1 VTLLPPRM
9 RVTLL
14 LYYTVLVTLIAGR
27 CSGGSGERA
36 EEGHVRHER
45 WSRRTPPDTPEY
57 IEVGVEKGVPV
68 SLNGKT
74 LSPAT
79 ILEQANEIGGRN
91 GVGRID
97 MVENRL
103 VGMKSRGV
111 YETPGGT
118 ILFQA
123 VRELEALVLDRE
135 TMQVSSTV
143 QYGSLTT
150 RHQRCTTGSFVLF
163 GKR

>member
-1 VTLLPPRM
+1 M
-9 RVTLL
+9 
-14 LYYTVLVTLIAGR
+14 
-27 CSGGSGERA
+27 SGERNSA
-36 EEGHVRHER
+36 PVFVVLSWQGDVLEDPANEPKKDMYVMSVE
-45 WSRRTPPDTPEY
+45 PEDAPDTPEY
-57 IEVGVEKGVPV
+57 IEIGIEKGVPV

-79 ILEQANEIGGRN
+79 ILEEANVIGGRN

-135 TMQVSSTV
+135 TMQVSTPQ
-143 QYGSLTT
+143 QYTLQYCLNHPVCAS
-150 RHQRCTTGSFVLF
+150 HWFWCTW
-163 GKR
+163 